1 MLCECVKK
9 KRKKKAE
16 TVETCRHPAV
26 TNCNL
31 LPTKLNNPNK
41 CLCFFFMDSC
51 MRVTCPLSLSDFCQ
65 FLPIFFSCFFRLG
78 YFFAVLLPITVECTF
93 V

>member
-31 LPTKLNNPNK
+31 LPTKLNNPQQMFV
-41 CLCFFFMDSC
+41 FFFYGFVYACD
-51 MRVTCPLSLSDFCQ
+51 
-65 FLPIFFSCFFRLG
+65 LP
-78 YFFAVLLPITVECTF
+78 A
-93 V
+93 